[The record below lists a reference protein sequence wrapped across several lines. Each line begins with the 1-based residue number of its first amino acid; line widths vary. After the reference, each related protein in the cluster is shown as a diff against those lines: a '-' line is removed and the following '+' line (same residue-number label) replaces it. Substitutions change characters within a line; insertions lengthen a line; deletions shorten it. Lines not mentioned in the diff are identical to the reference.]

1 MSYGDYDDS
10 MDRYDEWIAELY
22 VEHVEEFTLE
32 RLKSYYIENPALA
45 EEPLR
50 ALSEARSLFYKHAA
64 ASIIFSA
71 IAIGTGL
78 KLVLI
83 KPIVFG
89 LVHSEAAANIITE
102 LTITHTGLDR
112 YKTLIFKIL
121 LDYGT
126 IDFGSYVREG
136 SSKTLWEEIN
146 DVQKMRNAIAH
157 RAQLAIVRRDDAE
170 TAIAVA
176 SALLEDIFPK
186 VINYL
191 ELHLHEDYVICGNK
205 YCKMKKIETRGG

>member
-191 ELHLHEDYVICGNK
+191 ELHLHEDYV
-205 YCKMKKIETRGG
+205 